1 MAKINLLPWRD
12 ERREQRKKSFILVS
26 IVSALMGVLV
36 VFLAWSFFEHK
47 LNDQQEANQL
57 ITNNNQQLDQK
68 LQALNGLQ
76 EQRKAIIDRMKLIQG
91 LQAQRPITVR
101 LVDEL
106 VRVIPDNLYLTK
118 VTRQGDQFS
127 IEGKAESPNIVAE
140 FMRKLGASP
149 WYRNVFMS
157 SFIAADDK
165 GDAQQTSVVPRVEA
179 SYGSF
184 VVTADLGAIAQST
197 EQNAQDQQNTK
208 GANQPQGAKP

>member
-12 ERREQRKKSFILVS
+12 ERREQRKKSFIVVS
-26 IVSALMGVLV
+26 IISALIGVLM
-36 VFLAWSFFEHK
+36 VFLAWMFFEQK
-47 LNDQQEANQL
+47 LNDQQAANQL

-68 LQALNGLQ
+68 LKALHGLQ

-127 IEGKAESPNIVAE
+127 IEGKAESPNVVAE
-140 FMRKLGASP
+140 FMRRLGASP
-149 WYRNVFMS
+149 WYRNVFMN
-157 SFIAADDK
+157 SFVAADDK
-165 GDAQQTSVVPRVEA
+165 SNTQQTSVVPRVEA

-197 EQNAQDQQNTK
+197 EQSTPDQQKAK
-208 GANQPQGAKP
+208 GTNQPQGAKP

>member
-118 VTRQGDQFS
+118 LTRQGDQFS

-165 GDAQQTSVVPRVEA
+165 GNAQQTSVVPRVEA

>member
-165 GDAQQTSVVPRVEA
+165 GNAQQTSVVPRVEA

>member
-165 GDAQQTSVVPRVEA
+165 GNTQQTSVVPRVEA

>member
-26 IVSALMGVLV
+26 IVSALMGVVV

-165 GDAQQTSVVPRVEA
+165 GNAQQTSVVPRVEA

>member
-57 ITNNNQQLDQK
+57 ITNNNQK

-118 VTRQGDQFS
+118 LTRQGDQFS

-165 GDAQQTSVVPRVEA
+165 GNAQQTSVVPRVEA

>member
-1 MAKINLLPWRD
+1 M
-12 ERREQRKKSFILVS
+12 
-26 IVSALMGVLV
+26 
-36 VFLAWSFFEHK
+36 VFLAWMFFEQK
-47 LNDQQEANQL
+47 LNDQQAANQL

-68 LQALNGLQ
+68 LKALHGLQ

-127 IEGKAESPNIVAE
+127 IEGKAESPNVVAE
-140 FMRKLGASP
+140 FMRRLGASP
-149 WYRNVFMS
+149 WYRNVFMN
-157 SFIAADDK
+157 SFVAADDK
-165 GDAQQTSVVPRVEA
+165 SNTQQTSVVPRVEA

-197 EQNAQDQQNTK
+197 EQSTPDQQKAQGT
-208 GANQPQGAKP
+208 NQPQGAKP